1 MKTQPFYPPLA
12 LIALLAVLLAC
23 SGCEHAPSIEVMG
36 SFFPSWMFCMT
47 VGVVLILPV
56 RRLFL
61 RLGWDPDARSE
72 AVVYPSLL
80 VTFASLLWLL
90 LFR

>member
-1 MKTQPFYPPLA
+1 
-12 LIALLAVLLAC
+12 
-23 SGCEHAPSIEVMG
+23 MG
-36 SFFPSWMFCMT
+36 SFFPAWMVCLT
-47 VGVVLILPV
+47 AGVVLILPV

-61 RLGWDPDARSE
+61 RLGWDPDTRSE
-72 AVVYPSLL
+72 AMVYPALL